1 MFLLNHAPLS
11 GLSMQLYGAH
21 KEVHVKENAME
32 DFKPGKKWWER
43 VNREESTVSR

>member
-32 DFKPGKKWWER
+32 DFIPGKK
-43 VNREESTVSR
+43 